1 MTEKTLQQLLQLNK
15 DFYSKNAE
23 SFSSTRQYYWRGWE
37 KAWKEILKINPHPK
51 QILDAGCG
59 NGRFLDFLQDRHSSF
74 DYLGIDNSLELIQ
87 TRESGKQE
95 KIAMNS
101 NLLKDNSINFQ
112 VVDLS
117 RNFVLSKKF
126 DLITTIAVFH
136 HIPTRQLRLNL
147 LNNLQKSLTK
157 NGVLLITFWEFL
169 DDSSLNKKIIPWEKI
184 NLKSEDVEEHDY
196 LLDWKGDSNNL
207 RYCHYFSLSEK
218 EWLVKNSQTKLV
230 TSFRSDG
237 RNGELNTYFLLKKI

>member
-1 MTEKTLQQLLQLNK
+1 MTKKTLQQLLQLNK
-15 DFYSKNAE
+15 DFYSNNAE
-23 SFSSTRQYYWRGWE
+23 SFSNTRQYYWPGWE
-37 KAWKEILKINPHPK
+37 RAWEEILKINPYPK
-51 QILDAGCG
+51 KILDAGCG
-59 NGRFLDFLQDRHSSF
+59 NGRFLDFLQGKYFSF

-87 TRESGKQE
+87 TRKSGKQ
-95 KIAMNS
+95 
-101 NLLKDNSINFQ
+101 DNSINFQ

-117 RNFVLSKKF
+117 KDFVLSKKF
-126 DLITTIAVFH
+126 DFITTIAVFH

-169 DDSSLNKKIIPWEKI
+169 DDNSLNKKIIPWEKI

-207 RYCHYFSLSEK
+207 RYCHYFNSSEK
-218 EWLVKNSQTKLV
+218 EWLVKNSQMKLIA
-230 TSFRSDG
+230 SFRSDG
-237 RNGELNTYFLLKKI
+237 RNGKLNTYFLLKNI